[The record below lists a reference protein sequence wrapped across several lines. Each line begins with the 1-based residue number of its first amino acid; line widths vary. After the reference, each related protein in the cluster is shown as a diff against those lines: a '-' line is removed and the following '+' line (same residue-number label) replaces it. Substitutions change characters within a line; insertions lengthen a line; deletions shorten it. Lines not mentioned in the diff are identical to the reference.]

1 MERKEKHSG
10 KRLSGCLITL
20 SILAVFFWISL
31 IVTAVYTVRKYEY
44 VEDMNWK
51 EYVSYVIQDM
61 CNQYED
67 DYLCE
72 DVYYCED
79 ISYYG
84 DDDLYDDEWN
94 NVFEEDDYWNNET
107 SEYSEL
113 EEELDDDVR
122 YCYDC
127 TENGKFDLDPFDSLI
142 LTFAGVNGEGT
153 ATISFKS
160 YEWIWDDGT
169 FSCNPCE
176 NLKNGDTVTVFYHG
190 SDDLADDSDITFL
203 SRTQME
209 CTVSGLEEYYHSAK
223 EIPTDTLE
231 NFNRISQNHIEGIF
245 SKQWNNRIVFGN
257 ASYVGNIFL
266 AEYNRDEQDVK
277 TNRLYMVYHVTIKN
291 HQNNNTVDY
300 YTCIGYDDVSNLDI
314 KRNPDFVYGN
324 EPFLDSTNQFDIETY
339 GFANMDDLED
349 YILNYASTVLD
360 VVDVKEIN
368 LTTETGGQTKER

>member
-10 KRLSGCLITL
+10 KRLSGCMITL
-20 SILAVFFWISL
+20 SIFAVFFWISL
-31 IVTAVYTVRKYEY
+31 IVTAIYTVRKYEY

-72 DVYYCED
+72 D
-79 ISYYG
+79 ISYYDN
-84 DDDLYDDEWN
+84 DDFYDDEWN
-94 NVFEEDDYWNNET
+94 DVFEEDDCWNNEA

-113 EEELDDDVR
+113 EEELDDDVI

-127 TENGKFDLDPFDSLI
+127 SENGKFHLDPFDSLI
-142 LTFAGVNGEGT
+142 LTFTGANGEGI

-160 YEWIWDDGT
+160 DQWFWDDGT

-190 SDDLADDSDITFL
+190 EEDLAYDPEFNPL
-203 SRTQME
+203 SRTQMD
-209 CTVSGLEEYYHSAK
+209 CTVSGLKEYYHSAK
-223 EIPTDTLE
+223 EIPSDTLE
-231 NFNRISQNHIEGIF
+231 NFNRISQNYIEGIF
-245 SKQWNNRIVFGN
+245 SKQWNNRIVFED
-257 ASYVGNIFL
+257 ATYVGNIFL
-266 AEYNRDEQDVK
+266 TEYNRDEQDIK
-277 TNRLYMVYHVTIKN
+277 NCLYMVYHVTI
-291 HQNNNTVDY
+291 QDSQSNNTVDY
-300 YTCIGYDDVSNLDI
+300 YTYTVYYNVSNLNI
-314 KRNPDFVYGN
+314 KKNPEFVYGN
-324 EPFLDSTNQFDIETY
+324 EPFLNSKKQFDIETY
-339 GFANMDDLED
+339 GFGNMDDLEE
-349 YILNYASTVLD
+349 YILNYASAIRD

>member
-20 SILAVFFWISL
+20 SILAAFFWISL
-31 IVTAVYTVRKYEY
+31 IIVAVYTVRKYDY
-44 VEDMNWK
+44 VGDMNWK

-72 DVYYCED
+72 DVYSEED
-79 ISYYG
+79 HI
-84 DDDLYDDEWN
+84 YDDEWN
-94 NVFEEDDYWNNET
+94 NDDFEC
-107 SEYSEL
+107 SES
-113 EEELDDDVR
+113 EEELDDKELFW
-122 YCYDC
+122 YDC

-142 LTFAGVNGEGT
+142 LTFTGVNGEGT
-153 ATISFKS
+153 ATISFKA

-203 SRTQME
+203 SRTQMQ
-209 CTVSGLEEYYHSAK
+209 CTVSGLEEYYNSAK
-223 EIPTDTLE
+223 EIPSDTLE
-231 NFNRISQNHIEGIF
+231 NFNKIAKKHIEGIF

-266 AEYNRDEQDVK
+266 AEYNRNEQDVK
-277 TNRLYMVYHVTIKN
+277 TNRLYMVYHVTIQDY
-291 HQNNNTVDY
+291 QNNNTVDY

-314 KRNPDFVYGN
+314 KRNPDIVYGN